1 MFSPWSS
8 ESERGKAALFGVTTP
23 QNPISVQGMVGTQQ
37 LQQSTA
43 QTGTE
48 GRGKAENCTTVAVTS
63 TIFYLSLCPI
73 SLLWFGVWHL
83 KWHQP
88 RGGSAS
94 SGRTSLVFPPLT
106 QTPSLQ
112 HGSKFKYHS
121 FLLVYQYYFY
131 FHVPLV
137 AGRGWV
143 WAGSLFGTAISCLL
157 VFWADRAPHV
167 RFHVSPRVIREA
179 RGLGRHVNH
188 SLATGS
194 RRIQGINFLDTE
206 FQASVLVSGCGVSS
220 PQRKLILL

>member
-1 MFSPWSS
+1 M
-8 ESERGKAALFGVTTP
+8 
-23 QNPISVQGMVGTQQ
+23 
-37 LQQSTA
+37 
-43 QTGTE
+43 
-48 GRGKAENCTTVAVTS
+48 
-63 TIFYLSLCPI
+63 
-73 SLLWFGVWHL
+73 

-131 FHVPLV
+131 FHVPL
-137 AGRGWV
+137 AARRGWM